1 MTSSALK
8 PAFERPPR
16 WYFFDANAP
25 PFNYPECRLRLR
37 IRSTNLNIMNLY
49 ASTTTGIMAVKQA
62 RRRRL
67 LEQMA
72 AAALRKGK
80 RSDQL
85 PPQVA
90 AFATVLTEARS
101 N

>member
-1 MTSSALK
+1 
-8 PAFERPPR
+8 
-16 WYFFDANAP
+16 
-25 PFNYPECRLRLR
+25 
-37 IRSTNLNIMNLY
+37 MNLY
-49 ASTTTGIMAVKQA
+49 ASTTRGIMAVKQA

-85 PPQVA
+85 SPQVA
-90 AFATVLTEARS
+90 AFAAVMTEARS

>member
-1 MTSSALK
+1 
-8 PAFERPPR
+8 
-16 WYFFDANAP
+16 
-25 PFNYPECRLRLR
+25 
-37 IRSTNLNIMNLY
+37 MNLY
-49 ASTTTGIMAVKQA
+49 ASTTRGIIAVKQA

-80 RSDQL
+80 RSGQL

-90 AFATVLTEARS
+90 AFAAVMTEARS